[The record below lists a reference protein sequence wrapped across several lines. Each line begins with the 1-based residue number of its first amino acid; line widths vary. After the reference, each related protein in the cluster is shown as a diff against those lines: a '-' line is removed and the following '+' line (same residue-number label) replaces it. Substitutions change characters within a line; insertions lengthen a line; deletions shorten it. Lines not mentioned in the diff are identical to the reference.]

1 MPLFFVHIPK
11 TAGTSFRMGAEKYF
25 SPERIVYDY
34 GPKSEV
40 TSPLVKEHLYV
51 DQPDFWQ
58 FRQALDNP
66 AMVVGHVSIGRFV
79 SLWGA
84 GKTVTFLREPLQRIA
99 SEYAHFVRHKDYQRS
114 FKEFYSAP
122 TMCNRQRRI
131 LYGVNL
137 EAIGLIGLTERY
149 AESLEMLNNQ
159 FSIRIPEREDNQGKH
174 RLEDQHKLDEED
186 IVELKKLNRQ
196 DIELYQHALALFDS
210 RHAMFKSNQPWAHAC
225 LVEATTEGINGWAW
239 WADERDVP
247 LEVELWVNGELTST
261 VRAVEFRQELCR
273 LLPPRGGYVGFHL
286 PLKLFP
292 LDKVQCRV
300 AATGQWFPP
309 SPRLIEETK
318 T

>member
-1 MPLFFVHIPK
+1 
-11 TAGTSFRMGAEKYF
+11 MGAEKYF

-66 AMVVGHVSIGRFV
+66 AMVVGHVPIGRFV

-149 AESLEMLNNQ
+149 AESLEMLNDQ

-174 RLEDQHKLDEED
+174 RLEDKYEFDEENL
-186 IVELKKLNRQ
+186 VELRKLNRR
-196 DIELYQHALALFDS
+196 DIELYQYASALFDS
-210 RHAMFKSNQPWAHAC
+210 RYEMFKSNQPWAHAC
-225 LVEATTEGINGWAW
+225 LVEATTEGVNGWAW

-273 LLPPRGGYVGFHL
+273 LLPPRGGYVGFNL
-286 PLKLFP
+286 PVKLSP
-292 LDKVQCRV
+292 LDTVQCRV
-300 AATGQWFPP
+300 AATGQRFPP
-309 SPRLIEETK
+309 SPRRIEETVK
-318 T
+318 